1 MVTWHEGAIDKPTPA
16 SDQVVRQA
24 EDELRVPLPADFLAI
39 ARNHQGARPE
49 PAGIDLRD
57 GFVTDVDC
65 LFHFAD
71 SPFTS
76 NILAAGFPYED
87 VLPKGIIPFAR
98 DIGGD
103 VFCFNYRDDYDNPSV
118 VFFGSGFGMIP
129 LAPSFT
135 AFLALLHD

>member
-1 MVTWHEGAIDKPTPA
+1 MVTWDNGAIANPPPA
-16 SDQVVRQA
+16 SDEAVRQA
-24 EDELRVPLPADFLAI
+24 ENELRVDLPADFLAV
-39 ARNHQGARPE
+39 ARTHQGASPQ
-49 PAGIDLRD
+49 PASIDLRD

-65 LFHFAD
+65 LFHFEP

-76 NILAAGFPYED
+76 NILAAGFPFQD

-98 DIGGD
+98 DVGGD

-118 VFFGSGFGMIP
+118 VFFGAGFGIVP
-129 LAPSFT
+129 LAPNFT